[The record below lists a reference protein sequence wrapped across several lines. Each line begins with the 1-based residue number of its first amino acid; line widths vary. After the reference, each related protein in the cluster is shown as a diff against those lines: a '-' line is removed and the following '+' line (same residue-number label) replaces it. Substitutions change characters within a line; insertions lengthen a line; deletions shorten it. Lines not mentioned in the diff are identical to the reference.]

1 MTALTP
7 FLRKVVLADAVTGAA
22 AGIAL
27 IAGADFA
34 HAIFGLPPALMFWAG
49 ISLIPF
55 LVLLVTILRTGS
67 PALVP
72 VVIGVNFAWVLAS
85 LYVAFGPTSA
95 PTLVGQIF
103 VCAQAAVVFAL
114 AELQVLGL
122 RRGARRE
129 QATA

>member
-27 IAGADFA
+27 IAGADFT
-34 HAIFGLPPALMFWAG
+34 HAMFGLPAALMFWAG
-49 ISLIPF
+49 VSLIPF
-55 LVLLVTILRTGS
+55 LGLLVTILRTGS
-67 PALVP
+67 SALVP
-72 VVIGVNFAWVLAS
+72 PLIGVNFAWVLAS
-85 LYVAFGPTSA
+85 LYVAFGPTFA
-95 PTLVGQIF
+95 PTLLGQIF
-103 VCAQAAVVFAL
+103 VCAQAAVVFVL
-114 AELQVLGL
+114 AELQVFGL